1 MDRKTG
7 FRGHKDIKNIFSAW
21 FSGDIKKKRIYFL
34 LIFQRTQRHVFL
46 DIKTER
52 TYLRVL
58 FFYNKTEG
66 MN

>member
-7 FRGHKDIKNIFSAW
+7 FRGHKDKKNIFPAW
-21 FSGDIKKKRIYFL
+21 FSGDIKTKRI
-34 LIFQRTQRHVFL
+34 
-46 DIKTER
+46 D
-52 TYLRVL
+52 LRVR